1 MYIDAPWLRSHRRS
15 KGQVPSKLLPLLL
28 LRSGFGCSYYWIQPQ
43 SDVWTF
49 NPKGNAFAEEHS
61 RLTAHRLKHHY
72 LTLAKIFM
80 HLLKLSW
87 DRSVKK
93 SVSAG
98 SSQCSYCHLQKWAA
112 LFRNRQSKGE
122 GQSAINHAS
131 VRAAKQLGVAGKLL
145 ILHNQWL
152 C

>member
-15 KGQVPSKLLPLLL
+15 KRQVPFKLLPLLL

-61 RLTAHRLKHHY
+61 CLSAHRLKHHY
-72 LTLAKIFM
+72 LTLAKIVM

-93 SVSAG
+93 NLSPLAPPSVPTAICRNEPLCLEIDRAKERVKALSIMLVYVLL
-98 SSQCSYCHLQKWAA
+98 SSLALQE
-112 LFRNRQSKGE
+112 N
-122 GQSAINHAS
+122 
-131 VRAAKQLGVAGKLL
+131 
-145 ILHNQWL
+145 